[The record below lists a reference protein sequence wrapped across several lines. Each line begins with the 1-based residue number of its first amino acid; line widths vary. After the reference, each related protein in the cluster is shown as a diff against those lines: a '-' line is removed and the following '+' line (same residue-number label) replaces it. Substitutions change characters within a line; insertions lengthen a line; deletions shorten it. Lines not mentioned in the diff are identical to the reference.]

1 MVNSFC
7 SPRILKAKAER
18 LQVLDQPQ
26 PQSSFNAS
34 LDDLDS
40 KLKWES
46 GGCYLV
52 VKHSLSVFKALVL
65 ILSTT
70 KERQNKKKIEREAG
84 AW

>member
-1 MVNSFC
+1 MHSFC
-7 SPRILKAKAER
+7 NPRILKAKAER

-26 PQSSFNAS
+26 PQSRFKTS
-34 LDDLDS
+34 LDDLDP
-40 KLKWES
+40 KLKWER

-52 VKHSLSVFKALVL
+52 VEHSLSVFKALVL

-70 KERQNKKKIEREAG
+70 KERQNKKIIERKDG